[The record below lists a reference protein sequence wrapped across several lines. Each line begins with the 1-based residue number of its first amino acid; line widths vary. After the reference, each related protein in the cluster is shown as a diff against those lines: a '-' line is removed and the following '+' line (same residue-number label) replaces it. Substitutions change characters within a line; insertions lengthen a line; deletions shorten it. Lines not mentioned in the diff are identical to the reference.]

1 MLPPEANWD
10 RSLDV
15 LKSAARS
22 AEGGWSPRHWRMRS
36 SDGTERDAVMS
47 IENIHLREVGVFSE
61 FEVTAHEDL
70 QLTVRL
76 ELPEALCG
84 VPVAGEPLELT
95 INSLRPIDIFVDE
108 QRVFGDSLPVVAAGP
123 ALITLVHELAPGDNG
138 QLTLNVL
145 ASPVA
150 LGGEWGRT
158 ALTLHFTTPS
168 LRARWRL
175 LDLAVARLVLARE
188 LAATP
193 AQRASLD
200 AAARAIPHNI
210 DSVASAELSALL
222 GEAQFLGTAVA
233 GLDWLD
239 DALAGYTVHAIGHS
253 HIDLAW
259 LWTYE
264 DTRKVII
271 RDFESVLGLFDDY
284 PEFRFTHS
292 QALTYAQL
300 EQSRPD
306 LFERVQQRIAE
317 GRLEPATLQWV
328 ESDVH
333 LPSGPSQV
341 RQLVEGVLY
350 SRERLGASPTVL
362 LAPDTFGHSG
372 NLPQLAVQAG
382 ARVYYHHR
390 ANPGFA
396 AGGRHWPAYWWV
408 SDDGT
413 RLLTVSTPIYLGPV
427 TASRLAADLVTLGSR
442 AGIRDICY
450 FYGVGDHGGGPT
462 RADLDTVR
470 LLGSALGFPA
480 VVCSTMSEY
489 ADRLLAGGVTLPE
502 HHGESDTVFEGC
514 YVSQSSAKRMNR
526 ASENALIAAET
537 LAALAEHDAR
547 DELDRAWRA
556 SLQHQFH
563 DILGGSAVSGAYLDQ
578 AADAE
583 ATAMITARVANESLA
598 VLAVGIPRNQLA
610 LTNTLGTPRTEAV
623 LIPAELAGTS
633 DLALIKGV
641 REPLQRTA
649 DGGLLLVARLD
660 AFETA
665 SLELKTKLK
674 TKLRTKAETQI
685 AARVEELAD
694 GFNVT
699 TSAFRATVDA
709 ASGIVVSLVD
719 AATGAAIVGRGQ
731 ATSPESLR
739 QHRDDLGLGAL
750 VITHELP
757 HRMSSWVTDRAD
769 SERTLISGATTRVV
783 ESGPVRVVLEARHRF
798 GKSTALL
805 RTLFYEG
812 LPWIEFEVRVH
823 WEEPGGGLAGVPG
836 LAISFGSRIP
846 AAELWAETPF
856 AAASS
861 VPDGYLRPMLR
872 WADLGSVSGGLTVA
886 NDCKYGVEA
895 LGPRMRVP
903 LIRSSYDPDPA
914 SEVGQASL
922 SRFRVMPHTGSWRD
936 TDAVGLG
943 AGLNAPV
950 LVARGSG
957 GSPAMR
963 TLPRLVVGS
972 GVVIVGIQNS
982 PFGMLVRLV
991 ETSGRDGV
999 ATLTGLGGRPVRECD
1014 IFGKPDQSLPID
1026 GDSVSLPFRPF
1037 QVRTLL
1043 LQSRT

>member
-1 MLPPEANWD
+1 
-10 RSLDV
+10 
-15 LKSAARS
+15 
-22 AEGGWSPRHWRMRS
+22 
-36 SDGTERDAVMS
+36 MS

-70 QLTVRL
+70 QLTVRV
-76 ELPEALCG
+76 ELPETLCG

-95 INSLRPIDIFVDE
+95 INSLRPIDVFVDE

-123 ALITLVHELAPGDNG
+123 ALITLVRELAPGNNG
-138 QLTLNVL
+138 QLTLKVL

-158 ALTLHFTTPS
+158 ALTLHFTIPS

-175 LDLAVARLVLARE
+175 LDLAVARLMLARE

-210 DSVASAELSALL
+210 DSALSAELSALL
-222 GEAQFLGTAVA
+222 GEEQNLGTAFA

-264 DTRKVII
+264 DTRKVIV

-292 QALTYAQL
+292 QARTYAQL

-306 LFERVQQRIAE
+306 LFERAQRRIAE

-333 LPSGPSQV
+333 LPSGPAQV

-350 SRERLGASPTVL
+350 SRERLGVSPTVL

-408 SDDGT
+408 GDDGT

-427 TASRLAADLVTLGSR
+427 TASRLAADLVTLGRR

-462 RADLDTVR
+462 RADLDTIR
-470 LLGSALGFPA
+470 LLGGALGFPA
-480 VVCSTMSEY
+480 VVCSTMSGY

-514 YVSQSSAKRMNR
+514 YVSQSNAKRMNR
-526 ASENALIAAET
+526 ASENALAAAET

-547 DELDRAWRA
+547 DVLDGAWRA

-583 ATAMITARVANESLA
+583 ATATITARVANESMA
-598 VLAVGIPRNQLA
+598 VLASGIPRNQLA

-623 LIPAELAGTS
+623 LIPAELAGIADS
-633 DLALIKGV
+633 ALIKGV
-641 REPLQRTA
+641 RQPVQRTA
-649 DGGLLLVARLD
+649 DGGLVLVARLD
-660 AFETA
+660 AFETT
-665 SLELKTKLK
+665 SLEL
-674 TKLRTKAETQI
+674 RTEAEIQI
-685 AARVEELAD
+685 AGRVVELAD

-699 TSAFRATVDA
+699 TSAFRARVDA

-719 AATGAAIVGRGQ
+719 VATGAAIVGRGQ
-731 ATSPESLR
+731 PTSPESLR

-783 ESGPVRVVLEARHRF
+783 ESGPVRVVLETQHRF
-798 GKSTALL
+798 GGSTALV

-823 WEEPGGGLAGVPG
+823 WQEPGGGLTGVPG

-846 AAELWAETPF
+846 AVDLWAETPF

-872 WADLGSVSGGLTVA
+872 WADLGSESGGLTVA

-950 LVARGSG
+950 LVTRGSG
-957 GSPAMR
+957 GSPATR
-963 TLPRLVVGS
+963 TLPRLVAGS
-972 GVVIVGIQNS
+972 GVIIVGIQNS

-991 ETSGRDGV
+991 ETSGREGV
-999 ATLTGLGGRPVRECD
+999 ATLTGHGSRPVRECD
-1014 IFGKPDQSLPID
+1014 IFGKPGQSLPIY
-1026 GDSVSLPFRPF
+1026 GESVSLPFTPF
-1037 QVRTLL
+1037 EVRTLL